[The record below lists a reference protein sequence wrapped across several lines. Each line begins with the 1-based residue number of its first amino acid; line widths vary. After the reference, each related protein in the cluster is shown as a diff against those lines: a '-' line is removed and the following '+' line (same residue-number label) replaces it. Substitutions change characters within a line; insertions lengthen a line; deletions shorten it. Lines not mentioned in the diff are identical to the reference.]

1 MRFYSVEV
9 LEERKRSVGD
19 VLMLQTVGNALLILG
34 EPGADKTTLLLALA
48 EALA

>member
-19 VLMLQTVGNALLILG
+19 VLMFQTTEKGRDHRVVIA
-34 EPGADKTTLLLALA
+34 PVYLLAL
-48 EALA
+48 ES